1 MAPKKQERSDAPKLP
16 PLWERLQGQIDWYDR
31 KASANQHAY
40 KASKIAIIV
49 CTVIIPIVAE
59 YSPLAVGTAA
69 GVILLLEGLQQVNK
83 WQENWILYRSTCEG
97 LRNEQHH
104 YNEKSGS
111 YAKLTPEE
119 AHRVAGRARRRAGLS
134 RALQMDHRPSGEGGD
149 ACGDYAHAPVCPT
162 PTGWLLWRLPA

>member
-49 CTVIIPIVAE
+49 CAVIIPIVAE

-83 WQENWILYRSTCEG
+83 ELDPLPLDLRGLAQRAASLQREVRILR
-97 LRNEQHH
+97 Q
-104 YNEKSGS
+104 
-111 YAKLTPEE
+111 
-119 AHRVAGRARRRAGLS
+119 
-134 RALQMDHRPSGEGGD
+134 
-149 ACGDYAHAPVCPT
+149 AHA
-162 PTGWLLWRLPA
+162 GGGA

>member
-1 MAPKKQERSDAPKLP
+1 MAPKKQEQSEAPKLP
-16 PLWERLQGQIDWYDR
+16 PLWERLQARSTGTTGRPQQTSTPTKPPR
-31 KASANQHAY
+31 SPSSSAP
-40 KASKIAIIV
+40 S
-49 CTVIIPIVAE
+49 IIPIVAE
-59 YSPLAVGTAA
+59 YSPLAVGIAA

-119 AHRVAGRARRRAGLS
+119 AHRVLAERVGALASAEHSKWITAHREKVETPAG
-134 RALQMDHRPSGEGGD
+134 D
-149 ACGDYAHAPVCPT
+149 
-162 PTGWLLWRLPA
+162 